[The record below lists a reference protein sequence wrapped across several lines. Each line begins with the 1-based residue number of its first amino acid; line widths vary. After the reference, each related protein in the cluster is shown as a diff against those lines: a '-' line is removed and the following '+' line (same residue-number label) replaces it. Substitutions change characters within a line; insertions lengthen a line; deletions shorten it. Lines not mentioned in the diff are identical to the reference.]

1 MKEGVTQTSQ
11 QEMEDEEQAYTYLM
25 RTLSDLKA
33 LKMETASLL
42 APDTGEIGRMEKV
55 IRKLIEEKEEL
66 NRETEKGERVMEE
79 QRKVLE
85 NVSEDIAEW

>member
-33 LKMETASLL
+33 LKMETATLL